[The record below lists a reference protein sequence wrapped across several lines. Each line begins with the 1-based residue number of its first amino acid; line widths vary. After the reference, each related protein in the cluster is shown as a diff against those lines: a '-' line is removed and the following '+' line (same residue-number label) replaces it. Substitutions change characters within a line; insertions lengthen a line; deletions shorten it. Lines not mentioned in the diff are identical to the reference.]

1 MRIAVIGNGLT
12 SLILLK
18 CLLKKGINI
27 DFYVEKKERK
37 ISTLR
42 TVGITED
49 NFSYLKKIFPKIH
62 VKSNPV
68 KKILIFRNND
78 LKNPILTFEKK
89 NENQFNLFNYIDIYK
104 HINKTLKKNKKVKII
119 KLKSLKSLAVEKIAK
134 NYELI
139 IDTDLQNKFSLKF
152 FWNKI
157 KKNYFSTAYVFKII
171 HSNIKNDTATQI
183 FTKNGPLAFLP
194 LSPTET
200 SIVFSYKNRL
210 NKILDN
216 SEIIKIFKNLNTK
229 YLIKEISVIEKFKLK
244 QELQK
249 IYFKDNVLAFGDK
262 LHTIHPLAGQGLNMN
277 IRDIKN
283 LMNLID
289 NKVHIGLPLN
299 EDIAKEFQNNN
310 RYKNIIFAN
319 GIDLLLE
326 IFEYEKKLPKIV
338 SKNFFSIL
346 EKIKIFKKYSSVIA
360 DKGINF

>member
-1 MRIAVIGNGLT
+1 MKIAIIGNGLT

-18 CLLKKGINI
+18 CLLKKGINV

-37 ISTLR
+37 ISKLR
-42 TVGITED
+42 TVGITRD
-49 NFSYLKKIFPKIH
+49 NIFFLKKIFPKIH
-62 VKSNPV
+62 LKSNPI

-78 LKNPILTFEKK
+78 LKNAILTFEKQ
-89 NENQFNLFNYIDIYK
+89 NENQFNLFNYIDIYS
-104 HINKTLKKNKKVKII
+104 HINKSLKKNTKVKKIE
-119 KLKSLKSLAVEKIAK
+119 LKSLKSLIIEKIAK
-134 NYELI
+134 NYDLV

-157 KKNYFSTAYVFKII
+157 RKNYFSTAYVFKII
-171 HSNIKNDTATQI
+171 HSNIKNYTAAQI

-194 LSPTET
+194 LSSTET
-200 SIVFSYKNRL
+200 SIVFSYKNKF

-229 YLIKEISVIEKFKLK
+229 YSIKEISKIEKFKLK

-249 IYFKDNVLAFGDK
+249 MYFKDNVLAFGDK

-283 LMNLID
+283 LMNIID
-289 NKVHIGLPLN
+289 NKLYAGLPLN
-299 EDIAKEFQNNN
+299 EDIAKEFEKNH

-319 GIDLLLE
+319 GIDLLLK
-326 IFEYEKKLPKIV
+326 IFEHEAKLPKLV
-338 SKNFFSIL
+338 SKNFFNIL
-346 EKIKIFKKYSSVIA
+346 ENMKIFKKYTSLFA
-360 DKGINF
+360 NKGINF